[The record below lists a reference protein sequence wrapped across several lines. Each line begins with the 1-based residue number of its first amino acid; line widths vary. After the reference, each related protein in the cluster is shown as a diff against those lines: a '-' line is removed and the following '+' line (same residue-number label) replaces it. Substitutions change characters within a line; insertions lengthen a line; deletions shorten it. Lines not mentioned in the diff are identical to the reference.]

1 MLRRVPFG
9 GKAGICGKTDCDRRD
24 AASGRI
30 SIQGSKNA
38 VLPILAAC
46 LLGEGPCE
54 LENCPE
60 IKDVEDTYI
69 SCASWAAR

>member
-1 MLRRVPFG
+1 MEKLIVTG
-9 GKAGICGKTDCDRRD
+9 GTPLQGE
-24 AASGRI
+24 I

-60 IKDVEDTYI
+60 IKDVEDT
-69 SCASWAAR
+69 

>member
-24 AASGRI
+24 AASGRNQH
-30 SIQGSKNA
+30 SGIQECS
-38 VLPILAAC
+38 AADFGQPVC
-46 LLGEGPCE
+46 LEKDLCE

-60 IKDVEDTYI
+60 IKDGGRI
-69 SCASWAAR
+69 L